1 MVKRRVPVGEEPE
14 DLIVLTDMGFD
25 EASTVRHMN
34 SNDYNIEPQ
43 PYQLEAIRTAFKE
56 AGEKVWG
63 KGKGWKP
70 PRIVIWNLRAEYD
83 DFHAKADQDGVV
95 QLSGWSP
102 NVLKVLEKGRVEV
115 RTPYETMRTILD
127 DKRYGKIAD
136 VWFFTPR

>member
-1 MVKRRVPVGEEPE
+1 VGEEPE

-25 EASTVRHMN
+25 AASMIRNVN
-34 SNDYNIEPQ
+34 SNYIEPQ

-63 KGKGWKP
+63 KGKGWNP
-70 PRIVIWNLRAEYD
+70 PRIVIWNLRVEYD
-83 DFHAKADQDGVV
+83 DFHATADQDGVV